1 MSRILVPVAVVVLA
15 ALISAQTPPSS
26 APPAS
31 ARQGPGSD
39 WQDAPEYLRLFA
51 PPGPRAAA
59 YRIYVSPLGIETLL
73 NRLASDAS
81 FLHPPG
87 AWLPAPQLPSDAF
100 GETGGYDRS
109 KLARLYGSTRATVA
123 HGPRVRD
130 GRPAEAWTLISPY
143 PSRDMSHLEP
153 GTMLIVL
160 NLGQLGGP

>member
-1 MSRILVPVAVVVLA
+1 MHLLLLRHGQTHGNTQG
-15 ALISAQTPPSS
+15 ALDTAFPGNDLTDLGI
-26 APPAS
+26 
-31 ARQGPGSD
+31 RQS
-39 WQDAPEYLRLFA
+39 E
-51 PPGPRAAA
+51 AAA
-59 YRIYVSPLGIETLL
+59 RVIAGQPPTGIYVSPLGIETLL

-143 PSRDMSHLEP
+143 PSRDMTRLEP
-153 GTMLIVL
+153 ATMLIVL
-160 NLGQLGGP
+160 DLTFP